1 MTGDDPPERDD
12 GHRADT
18 LFASFPDPLLA
29 YAGEGAEA
37 SDAAPASPVVRAVN
51 PAFEAT
57 FGVGADSVG
66 ASLDDVA
73 LPGTLVTG
81 GDEAVLDRSVTDGDG
96 KESTDDGDGEES
108 ADDGAVDTDA
118 ADGGS
123 TAPEPPTTVGSMLR
137 RVRGDA
143 DRVLLRGSD
152 ADGVRRTFHVRA
164 VAVGEGT
171 GGSLLFTDVSTC
183 EERRRELASTVERLE
198 RIADVVGHDVRNPLE
213 VARIRLEAARE
224 SGDAVHF
231 EKVAGAL
238 DRIERIVGDVFTA
251 GVGDVDPTDTVALV
265 DVAEAAWDTVDTTDA
280 ALVTTPAVSA
290 LTVRADAD
298 RLQRLFENL
307 FRNSVEHGST
317 GRRAAPDDAVEQNGR
332 DVTVTV
338 DALPTGFV
346 VADDGPGV
354 PREVHEHAFEAG
366 TTTTP
371 GNSGLGLSIVDRVAR
386 GHGWQVSLVT
396 GDATTDAGDAGGS
409 GGGAR
414 FEFTGVEIVDRG
426 SESASA
432 DDGG

>member
-1 MTGDDPPERDD
+1 VTGDDPPERSGGRCSD
-12 GHRADT
+12 A

-29 YAGEGAEA
+29 YGDEGAEA
-37 SDAAPASPVVRAVN
+37 SDAAPESPVVRAVN

-57 FGVGADSVG
+57 FGVGADDVG
-66 ASLDDVA
+66 ASLDDVTV
-73 LPGTLVTG
+73 PGVLVAG
-81 GDEAVLDRSVTDGDG
+81 SDEAVLDRSVTDGDG
-96 KESTDDGDGEES
+96 ERVEGGGT
-108 ADDGAVDTDA
+108 DDGAVDADA
-118 ADGGS
+118 AGADPTTPDPS
-123 TAPEPPTTVGSMLR
+123 TTVGSVLR
-137 RVRGDA
+137 RVREDA
-143 DRVLLRGSD
+143 DRILLRGRGD
-152 ADGVRRTFHVRA
+152 DGVRRTFHVRA
-164 VAVGEGT
+164 VAVDEEAD
-171 GGSLLFTDVSTC
+171 GSLLFTDVSAC
-183 EERRRELASTVERLE
+183 ERRRRELASTVERLE

-265 DVAEAAWDTVDTTDA
+265 DVVEAAWDTVDTADA

-307 FRNSVEHGST
+307 FRNSVEHG
-317 GRRAAPDDAVEQNGR
+317 GRT
-332 DVTVTV
+332 VTVTV

-354 PREVHEHAFEAG
+354 PREVRERVFEAG

-371 GNSGLGLSIVDRVAR
+371 GSSGLGLSIVDRVTR

-396 GDATTDAGDAGGS
+396 GPATTDAGDAGSS